1 MSSQQ
6 SSQTYPPPADPFTQ
20 PVTILDPT
28 GAPFNVTMDQF
39 AWFHY
44 QMTDMAVSRGAAL
57 GATAVMLLA
66 VAFLTQR
73 AKRGSPVFALN
84 ILALTLNVFRTLFM
98 VVWVV
103 GPYTN
108 PYAVLT
114 NDWVHITANDVGSS
128 VAVPI
133 FTFLTLGTILS
144 SLVLQVRVALS
155 TARRRARHAVLVVCG
170 ISALGALGT
179 EMAVTVRNIKVM
191 IIDEQ
196 NTADDLGWAMLL
208 EANSITILL
217 NMAFFTLI
225 FVAKLSFAIWQQ
237 VHRLGSTQR
246 FGPLQV
252 LFIMGVQTLIVPSKS
267 PLPFTP
273 PADGDSDHARL
284 AVRNQSP

>member
-6 SSQTYPPPADPFTQ
+6 SNQTYSPPADPFTQ

-44 QMTDMAVSRGAAL
+44 QMTQMAVSRGAAL
-57 GATAVMLLA
+57 GATVVMLLA

-84 ILALTLNVFRTLFM
+84 VLALTLNVFRTLFM

-114 NDWVHITANDVGSS
+114 NDWAHVTKSDIGCSI
-128 VAVPI
+128 AVPT
-133 FTFLTLGTILS
+133 FTFLALGTVLS
-144 SLVLQVRVALS
+144 SLLLQVRVALS
-155 TARRRARHAVLVVCG
+155 TARRRTRHAVLVVCG
-170 ISALGALGT
+170 LSALGALGT
-179 EMAVTVRNIKVM
+179 EMAVMVINIKLM
-191 IIDEQ
+191 ILDYQ
-196 NTADDLGWAMLL
+196 NTANDLGWAMLL
-208 EANSITILL
+208 EANSIATLL
-217 NMAFFTLI
+217 NMVLFTLI
-225 FVAKLSFAIWQQ
+225 FVAKLGFAIWQQ
-237 VHRLGSTQR
+237 VRRLSSAQR

-252 LFIMGVQTLIVPSKS
+252 LFIMGVQTLIVPSKLS
-267 PLPFTP
+267 LPLTA
-273 PADGDSDHARL
+273 PADSDSDHARL
-284 AVRNQSP
+284 PVRNQRP